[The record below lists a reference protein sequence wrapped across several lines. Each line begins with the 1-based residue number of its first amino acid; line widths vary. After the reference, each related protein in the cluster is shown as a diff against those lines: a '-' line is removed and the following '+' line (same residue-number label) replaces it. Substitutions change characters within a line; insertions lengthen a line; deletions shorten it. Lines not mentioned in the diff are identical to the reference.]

1 MDNSKI
7 QSFLPLTEVSFYI
20 LLSLASEP
28 RHGYAI
34 MKDVQ
39 TLSEQRIILSA
50 GTLYGALKRLL
61 EGGWIERFDDGE
73 LDETGRP
80 RKSYQ
85 LTTLGR
91 AILVAETDRLHTL
104 VRAARLREV
113 NNLRSSANLRT
124 SAGRWA

>member
-1 MDNSKI
+1 MKNPQL

-34 MKDVQ
+34 MKDINY
-39 TLSEQRIILSA
+39 LSEERINLSA

-61 EGGWIERFDDGE
+61 EGGWIERFEDGE
-73 LDETGRP
+73 KDETGRP

-85 LTTLGR
+85 LTTLGQ
-91 AILVAETDRLHTL
+91 AILAAETERLHTL
-104 VRAARLREV
+104 VRATGLREV
-113 NNLRSSANLRT
+113 KNLRT
-124 SAGRWA
+124 SAERWG

>member
-1 MDNSKI
+1 MKKFDV
-7 QSFLPLTEVSFYI
+7 QPFLPLTEVSFYI
-20 LLSLASEP
+20 LLSLANEP

-39 TLSEQRIILSA
+39 VLSEERINLSA

-61 EGGWIERFDDGE
+61 ESGWIERFEDGE
-73 LDETGRP
+73 MDETGRP

-91 AILVAETDRLHTL
+91 AVLVAETERLHSL
-104 VRAARLREV
+104 VKAAGLREV
-113 NNLRSSANLRT
+113 NNLRIVV
-124 SAGRWA
+124 GR

>member
-1 MDNSKI
+1 M
-7 QSFLPLTEVSFYI
+7 QAFLPLTEVSFYI
-20 LLSLASEP
+20 LLSLAGEP

-39 TLSEQRIILSA
+39 VLSERRINLSA

-61 EGGWIERFDDGE
+61 EGSWIERFEDGE

-85 LTTLGR
+85 LTGLGR
-91 AILVAETDRLHTL
+91 AILVAETERLHKL
-104 VRAARLREV
+104 VRAAAQREV
-113 NNLRSSANLRT
+113 NELHMQARRAV
-124 SAGRWA
+124 

>member
-1 MDNSKI
+1 MDKSQI
-7 QSFLPLTEVSFYI
+7 QSFLPLTEVSAYI

-34 MKDVQ
+34 MKDVRF
-39 TLSEQRIILSA
+39 LSEERIDLSA

-61 EGGWIERFDDGE
+61 ESGWIERFEDGE
-73 LDETGRP
+73 KDETGHP

-91 AILVAETDRLHTL
+91 AILAAETDRLHTL
-104 VRAARLREV
+104 VRATGLREV
-113 NNLRSSANLRT
+113 KNLRT
-124 SAGRWA
+124 NAERQA

>member
-1 MDNSKI
+1 MKNPQL

-20 LLSLASEP
+20 LLSLVSEP

-34 MKDVQ
+34 MKDVHY
-39 TLSEQRIILSA
+39 LSEERINLSA

-61 EGGWIERFDDGE
+61 ESGWIERFENGE
-73 LDETGRP
+73 KDETAHP

-91 AILVAETDRLHTL
+91 AILAAETDRLHTL
-104 VRAARLREV
+104 VRAAGLREV
-113 NNLRSSANLRT
+113 KNLRT
-124 SAGRWA
+124 SAEI